1 MSGLTKDV
9 TTTFKA
15 DTIDPVVKAAL
26 EFKPVSVIEQVLE
39 AALLPEKDEK
49 SKLVK
54 KLDTVP
60 ALTEKIFP

>member
-1 MSGLTKDV
+1 MYEV
-9 TTTFKA
+9 
-15 DTIDPVVKAAL
+15 DPVVKAAL